1 MKVKEIAKLIEGL
14 ILSEGQDQE
23 ILALSLD
30 SRSAKGL
37 ANELFIAISGANHD
51 GHAFIPDLA
60 ARGTQNFIV
69 ERDTPPISGC
79 NIIKVNSSIA
89 ALQKLGSAKRALFHK
104 EVIGIT
110 GSNGKTIV
118 KEWLATI
125 LSTDYDV
132 IKSPKSY
139 NSQIGV
145 PLSVWPLDPKYD
157 IAVFEAGISKPG
169 EMEKLA
175 KVISPTLGILTNIG
189 TAHDES
195 FDSHRQKTQE
205 KLKLFTESDALIY
218 RVDQSEVALV
228 IDQSFQGKK
237 ISWSTDSLNE
247 SSFSVDIDHPKEI
260 LIKHDGNQFSF
271 KTNFTDKASLENLI
285 HAAICAI
292 TLGLTEAQ
300 IQRGISMIS
309 PVKMRLELKKGI
321 NNTYLIDDTYNND
334 FAGLAKALDF
344 MDQEKQMTK
353 RTVILS
359 DFIQGKNSTQF
370 YLELDELLIQKEIDK
385 LITIGPQ
392 LSENLKLFSVSVEAF
407 NDTEA
412 FLASKS
418 FKQFKD
424 ELILIKGARQFRLER
439 VSKALAEKAHKTVLE
454 INLDAIV
461 HNLNYY
467 KSLLKPETKIMAV
480 VKALAYGAGS
490 AEVSKLLEYHKVDY
504 LAVAYA
510 DEGVL
515 LRQSG
520 LKSPIMVMNA
530 SQDDSL
536 NLIAYD
542 LEPEIYSLGQLK
554 GFLSAYQLA
563 NKVMP
568 AHLILNTGMNRLGF
582 NEGDLDSL
590 IEAIK
595 DNPQIRIKSIFTH
608 LASSEDPLH
617 EDFTKE
623 QVALFRNLAK
633 KIETALAYKPI
644 RHILNSGGIVR
655 YNEFQEDMVRLGIG
669 LHGIEISTLN
679 TDKLQNPASLRTV
692 VSQLR
697 TVKAGETIGYG
708 RKGKAEKD
716 ITIATIA
723 IGYADGYLR
732 HFSNGNAHVMI
743 NGQKAKTIGNICM
756 DMTMIDVTGLEVE
769 EGDEVVIFGNSPTVS
784 ELAEWANT
792 IPYEILTNVSNR
804 IKRVFYS
811 E

>member
-1 MKVKEIAKLIEGL
+1 MKVKEIAKLIDGL
-14 ILSEGQDQE
+14 ILSESQDQE
-23 ILALSLD
+23 ILTLSLD

-37 ANELFIAISGANHD
+37 ASELFIAIGGANHD
-51 GHAFIPDLA
+51 GHQFIPDLA
-60 ARGTQNFIV
+60 ARGTRNFIV
-69 ERDTPPISGC
+69 ERDTPSVPDC
-79 NIIKVNSSIA
+79 NIIKVNSSVS
-89 ALQKLGSAKRALFHK
+89 ALQKLGSAKRALFQK

-125 LSTDYDV
+125 LSTCYDV

-145 PLSVWPLDPKYD
+145 PLSVWPLDHKYD
-157 IAVFEAGISKPG
+157 IAVFEAGISKPD
-169 EMEKLA
+169 EMDKLA
-175 KVISPTLGILTNIG
+175 KVIAPTLGVLTNIG

-205 KLKLFTESDALIY
+205 KLKLFTDCETLIF
-218 RVDQSEVALV
+218 RADQSEVALI
-228 IDQSFQGKK
+228 IDKFFAGKK
-237 ISWSTDSLNE
+237 ISWSTDSQVE
-247 SSFSVDIDHPKEI
+247 SSFNVDIGHPKKI
-260 LIKHDGNQFSF
+260 LIKHEGNEFSF

-285 HAAICAI
+285 HAIICAY

-300 IQRGISMIS
+300 IQRGISMIN

-344 MDQEKQMTK
+344 MDQEKQMTN
-353 RTVILS
+353 RAVILS

-370 YLELDELLIQKEIDK
+370 YLELNELLLQKGIDK
-385 LITIGPQ
+385 LIAIGPQ
-392 LSENLKLFSVSVEAF
+392 LSENQKLFSLSVEAF
-407 NDTEA
+407 GDTEA
-412 FLASKS
+412 FLLSEA
-418 FKQFKD
+418 FRQFKD

-515 LRQSG
+515 LRQNG

-536 NLIAYD
+536 NLIQYD
-542 LEPEIYSLGQLK
+542 LEPEIYSLDQLE

-563 NKVMP
+563 NKTMP

-582 NEGDLDSL
+582 NEDDLDSL
-590 IEAIK
+590 IQIIT
-595 DNPQIRIKSIFTH
+595 DNPQIHIKSIFTH
-608 LASSEDPLH
+608 LAASEDLLH

-623 QVALFRNLAK
+623 QVALYRKASK
-633 KIETALAYKPI
+633 EIEVALGYQPI
-644 RHILNSGGIVR
+644 RHVLNSGGIVR
-655 YNEFQEDMVRLGIG
+655 HNEFQEDMVRLGIG
-669 LHGIEISTLN
+669 LHGIEVSTMH

-697 TVKAGETIGYG
+697 TVKAGKTIGYG
-708 RKGKAEKD
+708 RTGKTKNET
-716 ITIATIA
+716 TIATIA

-769 EGDEVVIFGNSPTVS
+769 EGDEVVIFGNNPTVS
-784 ELAEWANT
+784 ELAKWANT

-804 IKRVFYS
+804 VKRVFYS
-811 E
+811 K